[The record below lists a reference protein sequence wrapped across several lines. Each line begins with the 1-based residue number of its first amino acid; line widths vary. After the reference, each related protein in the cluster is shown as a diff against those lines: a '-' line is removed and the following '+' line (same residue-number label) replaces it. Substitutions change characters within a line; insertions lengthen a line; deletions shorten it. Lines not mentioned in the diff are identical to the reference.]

1 MQIAVVGKTA
11 PPRDQ
16 LERLVQVG
24 RGGVSSIEDIVL
36 PEGTTSMR
44 LVVAKEDHSSIHEA
58 LVLAQSTGCVLVKPS
73 FLLDLV
79 SMKERPDPA
88 DPKYAVAL
96 LSSSLSSS

>member
-11 PPRDQ
+11 PPREQ

-24 RGGVSSIEDIVL
+24 RGCVSSIEEIVF
-36 PEGTTSMR
+36 PEGPTSTR
-44 LVVAKEDHSSIHEA
+44 LVVAKEDHSSIHEV

-79 SMKERPDPA
+79 SMNQPPNPA
-88 DPKYAVAL
+88 EPKYAVAL
-96 LSSSLSSS
+96 LS